1 MSYMV
6 DKFKAGEV
14 HIRED
19 GACGWLF
26 DNGEFRPLMADA
38 MYELVDA
45 GLVTEFIA
53 QCTEEAR
60 VKHTREVLAAY
71 TKQQEEFETAPE
83 YEDARQERDFEMRAA
98 FGPGETV
105 VNVITG
111 KRTKL

>member
-1 MSYMV
+1 MSHVV

-14 HIRED
+14 HINED

-26 DNGEFRPLMADA
+26 DSGEFRPLMADA

-71 TKQQEEFETAPE
+71 TKQQEKFWSEPE
-83 YEDARQERDFEMRAA
+83 YEEARNEQMAEMRAA
-98 FGPGETV
+98 FGPGEEV